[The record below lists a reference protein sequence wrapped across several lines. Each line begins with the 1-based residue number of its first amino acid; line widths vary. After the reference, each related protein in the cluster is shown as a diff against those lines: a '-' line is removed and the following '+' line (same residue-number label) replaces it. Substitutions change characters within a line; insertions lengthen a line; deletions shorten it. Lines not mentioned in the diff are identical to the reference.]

1 MLDAVDAV
9 ECVLDLDRGIRLR
22 LQAKS
27 DAAIEVEHALHGI
40 DGIEHVQASIGTSGS
55 ALSDAFSGGAGVTY
69 SVLTDGD
76 ADQEKLRAD
85 VQDAID
91 GLGDDVGEVS
101 VAASAGFGSSD
112 IEITVTASNADDLQ
126 TATTSVVDELDGRDG
141 VGQVTD
147 NLAASLPYIAVVV
160 DRDAAAQRGLS
171 EVAVGSIVSNT
182 MRPQQAGSVEID
194 DTALTIYIV
203 TPEPPTTV
211 QALSL
216 IHI

>member
-1 MLDAVDAV
+1 MILAVV
-9 ECVLDLDRGIRLR
+9 VLGATLAAAPLMKINFLSDSGQNTMTVTQDLGPTAS

-27 DAAIEVEHALHGI
+27 DAAVEVEDALLGI

-126 TATTSVVDELDGRDG
+126 TATTSVVEELDGRDG

-147 NLAASLPYIAVVV
+147 NLAASLPYIAVSSTGRQPPSAVSPRSRSARSSRTPCV
-160 DRDAAAQRGLS
+160 RSRPDRSRS
-171 EVAVGSIVSNT
+171 T
-182 MRPQQAGSVEID
+182 
-194 DTALTIYIV
+194 
-203 TPEPPTTV
+203 TPR
-211 QALSL
+211 
-216 IHI
+216 

>member
-1 MLDAVDAV
+1 M
-9 ECVLDLDRGIRLR
+9 
-22 LQAKS
+22 
-27 DAAIEVEHALHGI
+27 
-40 DGIEHVQASIGTSGS
+40 QASIGTSGS